1 MQYSIEL
8 CHTAGSDEELS
19 NHDDKTQTH
28 WLLVKTNF
36 LEPHR
41 MVRLTSLVDRTLFV
55 AHLMQPTNSALS
67 ALVCRIFHIC
77 ALVIYMCPGRRR
89 AWSASFRKAAAA
101 AATFHGL
108 LDTFLSYVT
117 VAVAAMMV

>member
-19 NHDDKTQTH
+19 NHDAKTQTH

-55 AHLMQPTNSALS
+55 AHLMQPTTLHSVHWS
-67 ALVCRIFHIC
+67 VEYFIYVPWSSTCVLVVEELGQPHS
-77 ALVIYMCPGRRR
+77 GR
-89 AWSASFRKAAAA
+89 
-101 AATFHGL
+101 L
-108 LDTFLSYVT
+108 LLPL
-117 VAVAAMMV
+117 

>member
-19 NHDDKTQTH
+19 NHDAKTQTH
-28 WLLVKTNF
+28 WLLVKTNV

-108 LDTFLSYVT
+108 LDTFLSCVS